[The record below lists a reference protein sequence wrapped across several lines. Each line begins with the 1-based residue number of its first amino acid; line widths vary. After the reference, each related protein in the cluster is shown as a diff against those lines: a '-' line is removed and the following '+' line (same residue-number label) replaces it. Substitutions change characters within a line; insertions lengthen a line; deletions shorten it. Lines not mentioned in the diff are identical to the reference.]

1 MARTVR
7 RDGQTIVTD
16 REDPR
21 DAADVPIRTA
31 REAAAMARTV
41 RRDGQTIVTDREDP
55 RDAAD
60 VLIRIVREAAAMAVI
75 TVRIREDS
83 RDAADASPDSRI
95 PMPFLWQR

>member
-31 REAAAMARTV
+31 REAAAMV
-41 RRDGQTIVTDREDP
+41 RRDGQIIVMDREDP

>member
-16 REDPR
+16 REGPR

-31 REAAAMARTV
+31 REAAEMV
-41 RRDGQTIVTDREDP
+41 RRDGQIIVMDREDP

>member
-31 REAAAMARTV
+31 REAAAMV
-41 RRDGQTIVTDREDP
+41 RRDGQIIVMDREDP

-60 VLIRIVREAAAMAVI
+60 VLIRIAREAAAMAVI

>member
-1 MARTVR
+1 
-7 RDGQTIVTD
+7 
-16 REDPR
+16 
-21 DAADVPIRTA
+21 
-31 REAAAMARTV
+31 MARTV

-60 VLIRIVREAAAMAVI
+60 VLIRIVREAAAMAVT